1 MCIRDSISGAI
12 GAYWTWAFQNAG
24 YATGWQ
30 LERVPT
36 STSKPT
42 PYEHVHPSVTINRC
56 RRYAFQF
63 NHSRLVGG
71 YKRHDS
77 NVAWEMHHPVP
88 PTHMP
93 TGSNQGNDPYGV
105 HLFDAGIFTNFQ
117 SILQNPG
124 VTNLSRYEFDNR
136 SGYFVLNG
144 TSSWSSTHAFV
155 PSWESAE
162 FEVSHGF
169 F

>member
-1 MCIRDSISGAI
+1 MPSSINSTAIAAYFTMGLTGSGI
-12 GAYWTWAFQNAG
+12 I
-24 YATGWQ
+24 TGLQ
-30 LERVPT
+30 LERIPT
-36 STSKPT
+36 GTSKPT

-63 NHSRLVGG
+63 ANSRLIGG

-93 TGSNQGNDPYGV
+93 SGSNQGNDPYGV
-105 HLFDAGIFTNFQ
+105 ILYDGGLFTNFQ
-117 SILQNPG
+117 STLQNPG
-124 VTNLSRYEFDNR
+124 VTNLSRYEFDPR